1 MSIRI
6 AHLSFSRTGGAGG
19 VASRLAEIQK
29 SMGHDAQVISA
40 ISGSLREAP
49 LSHPLHTLAA
59 VSDERVIKNS
69 QFSAP
74 ISMMRDKLSSEL
86 ESAVD
91 ASDVIHIHWPNGF
104 VDLEWLASRTLSK
117 TVVWTLHDMNAF
129 TGACHYSLGCD
140 GFTRGCESCPAV
152 KGFAHNTVRNHL
164 SKKSSVLSQFANIH
178 FVSPSHWLAQQA
190 QTSSALS
197 SHDVTVIPNP
207 LSGHMPVSGDRA
219 EARTTLGLAN
229 GKKAVFALSASHL
242 DDPVKEARL
251 GIEAFRKA
259 FSDRDDAVLLVMGRG
274 RVDSSETI
282 RHFGYVSAD
291 MGRSILAAADFLLVP
306 SRAENQPLVISE
318 AQSLGTSVIVRN
330 DTGLPEHLDIDP
342 SGKTFNLDDDL
353 PGTLR
358 EAAQTIPSTSERATL
373 AAQAAEKF
381 DPQRIARA
389 YEEIYRSN

>member
-1 MSIRI
+1 
-6 AHLSFSRTGGAGG
+6 
-19 VASRLAEIQK
+19 
-29 SMGHDAQVISA
+29 MGHDAQVISA
-40 ISGSLREAP
+40 ISGSLRDAP

-59 VSDERVIKNS
+59 VSDERVLKS
-69 QFSAP
+69 SEFGAP
-74 ISMMRDKLSSEL
+74 ISMLRDRLSSEL

-140 GFTRGCESCPAV
+140 GFKRGCESCPAV
-152 KGFAHNTVRNHL
+152 KDFAHNTVRNHL
-164 SKKSSVLSQFANIH
+164 STKSTVLSQFANIR

-190 QTSSALS
+190 KTSIALS

-207 LSGHMPVSGDRA
+207 LSETMTVSRDRA

-242 DDPVKEARL
+242 DDPVKAARR

-259 FSDRDDAVLLVMGRG
+259 FSGRDDALLLVMGRG
-274 RVDSSETI
+274 SVDSSETI
-282 RHFGYVSAD
+282 RHFGYVSGD
-291 MGRSILAAADFLLVP
+291 TSRSILAAADFLLVP
-306 SRAENQPLVISE
+306 SKAENQPLVISE

-342 SGKTFNLDDDL
+342 SGRTFDRDDDL
-353 PGTLR
+353 TGALR
-358 EAAQTIPSTSERATL
+358 EAAQTIPSTSERGTL
-373 AAQAAEKF
+373 AARAAEKF
-381 DPQRIARA
+381 DPKRIARA
-389 YEEIYRSN
+389 YEEIYRSS

>member
-1 MSIRI
+1 
-6 AHLSFSRTGGAGG
+6 
-19 VASRLAEIQK
+19 
-29 SMGHDAQVISA
+29 MGHDAQVISA
-40 ISGSLREAP
+40 ISGSLRDAP

-59 VSDERVIKNS
+59 VSDEKVIKSS

-74 ISMMRDKLSSEL
+74 ISLLRDRLSSEL

-104 VDLEWLASRTLSK
+104 VDLEWLASRTQNK

-164 SKKSSVLSQFANIH
+164 STKSNVLTQFANIR
-178 FVSPSHWLAQQA
+178 FVSPSQWLAQQA

-207 LSGHMPVSGDRA
+207 LSGNMPVSQDQT

-242 DDPVKEARL
+242 DDPVKAARL

-291 MGRSILAAADFLLVP
+291 TSRTILAAADFLLVP

-342 SGKTFNLDDDL
+342 SGKTFDRDDDL
-353 PGTLR
+353 PQTLR
-358 EAAQTIPSTSERATL
+358 KDAQTIPSTSERATL
-373 AAQAAEKF
+373 AEKAAEKF
-381 DPQRIARA
+381 DPLRIARA
-389 YEEIYRSN
+389 YEEIYTSR

>member
-1 MSIRI
+1 VALRI

-19 VASRLAEIQK
+19 VASRLAEIQQA
-29 SMGHDAQVISA
+29 MGHDAQVISA
-40 ISGSLREAP
+40 ISGSLRDSP

-59 VSDERVIKNS
+59 VSDERLIKNS

-74 ISMMRDKLSSEL
+74 ISLLRDRLSSEL

-91 ASDVIHIHWPNGF
+91 PSDVIHIHWPNGF
-104 VDLEWLASRTLSK
+104 IDLEWLASRTRNK

-140 GFTRGCESCPAV
+140 GFKRGCESCPAV
-152 KGFAHNTVRNHL
+152 KGFAHNTARNHL

-178 FVSPSHWLAQQA
+178 LVSPSHWLAQQA
-190 QTSSALS
+190 KTSSALS

-207 LSGHMPVSGDRA
+207 LSGHMPVSQDQT

-229 GKKAVFALSASHL
+229 GKKVVFALSASHL
-242 DDPVKEARL
+242 DDPVKAARL

-259 FSDRDDAVLLVMGRG
+259 FSGRDDALLLVMGRG
-274 RVDSSETI
+274 SVDSSETI

-291 MGRSILAAADFLLVP
+291 TGRSILAAADFLLVP

-330 DTGLPEHLDIDP
+330 DTGLPEHLGIDP
-342 SGKTFNLDDDL
+342 SGKTFDRDDDL
-353 PGTLR
+353 PGILR

-373 AAQAAEKF
+373 AERAAEKF
-381 DPQRIARA
+381 DPKRIAQA
-389 YEEIYRSN
+389 YEEIYLSS

>member
-1 MSIRI
+1 MALSI

-19 VASRLAEIQK
+19 VASRLAEIQQ
-29 SMGHDAQVISA
+29 SMGHDAQVVSA
-40 ISGSLREAP
+40 ISGSLRDTP

-59 VSDERVIKNS
+59 VSDERVIKSS

-74 ISMMRDKLSSEL
+74 ISLLRDRLNSEL
-86 ESAVD
+86 ESAVE

-104 VDLEWLASRTLSK
+104 VDLEWLASRTRKK

-140 GFTRGCESCPAV
+140 GFKRGCESCPAV
-152 KGFAHNTVRNHL
+152 KGFAHNTVQNHL
-164 SKKSSVLSQFANIH
+164 STKSNVLSQFANIR
-178 FVSPSHWLAQQA
+178 FVSPSQWLAQQA

-197 SHDVTVIPNP
+197 IHDVTVIPNP
-207 LSGHMPVSGDRA
+207 LSAHMPVSQDRT
-219 EARTTLGLAN
+219 EARTILGLAN

-242 DDPVKEARL
+242 DDPVKAARL
-251 GIEAFRKA
+251 GIEAFHKA
-259 FSDRDDAVLLVMGRG
+259 FSGRDDAVLLVMGRG

-282 RHFGYVSAD
+282 RQFGYVSGD
-291 MGRSILAAADFLLVP
+291 TSRSILAAADFLLVP
-306 SRAENQPLVISE
+306 SKAENQPLVISE

-330 DTGLPEHLDIDP
+330 DTGLPEHLDIDS
-342 SGKTFNLDDDL
+342 SGRTFDRDDDL

-373 AAQAAEKF
+373 AARAAEKF
-381 DPQRIARA
+381 DPKRIAMA
-389 YEEIYRSN
+389 YEQIYRSS